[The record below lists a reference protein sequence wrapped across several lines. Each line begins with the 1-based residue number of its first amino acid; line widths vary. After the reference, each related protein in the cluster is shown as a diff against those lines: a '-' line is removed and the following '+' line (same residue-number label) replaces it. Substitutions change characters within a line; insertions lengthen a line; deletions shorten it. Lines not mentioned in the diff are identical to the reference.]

1 MKFPVMG
8 IEESARQKCIPLITY
23 KKCYNDKCMAL
34 QLQMLQIVYHF
45 EKKYYKE
52 DAGHINCMQFDTLL
66 VFQITMG

>member
-1 MKFPVMG
+1 
-8 IEESARQKCIPLITY
+8 
-23 KKCYNDKCMAL
+23 MAL